1 MIVMEVRPRADGWMP
16 QHARVISIQCPTGC
30 SSVSVFMF
38 LEYGFE
44 VLRLRRLGHLR
55 QRAQDFFPAK
65 QMSLSVS

>member
-1 MIVMEVRPRADGWMP
+1 VPDGLLF
-16 QHARVISIQCPTGC
+16 GLGL
-30 SSVSVFMF
+30 MF
-38 LEYGFE
+38 LEYGLE